1 MTSSAASSS
10 LTACSTADEGPAA
23 LTAEAVAPT
32 LAALDA
38 SDPEQ
43 VALGNLGAALYAQ
56 DEGAAEPAALR
67 HQRSALRDQLDVK
80 SLHAL

>member
-1 MTSSAASSS
+1 MAS
-10 LTACSTADEGPAA
+10 
-23 LTAEAVAPT
+23 
-32 LAALDA
+32 LDA

-43 VALGNLGAALYAQ
+43 VALGNQGAALYAQ

-67 HQRSALRDQLDVK
+67 HQRSALRDQLDVA